1 MSQQPETLITV
12 DINKALSILADRNGS
27 ELFLTVGHPPCLKI
41 NNQLVSIAKT
51 SLTSEQASRLF
62 AEMMGVERFQEF
74 RESRECNYA
83 IQNPDSGRFRIS
95 AFFQKGEPGMV
106 IRRIH
111 HHIPEPQELG
121 LPDILCDLV
130 LQERGL
136 ILITGA
142 AGTGKSTSMASLVN
156 HRNKMGKGHII
167 TIEDPIEFIHS
178 HNNCIVT
185 QREVGLDTKTYEE
198 GLSNALR
205 QAPNLVVIGE
215 IRSPQ
220 VMKHTIEFVQTGHLC
235 IATLH
240 ANTAYQAL
248 ERIIHFFPRERHQE
262 VLMNLSLS
270 LQGILGQQLIAAED
284 GSAAYPCHEILL
296 NTPALADLI
305 KKGKVD
311 EINGLMERSSEVGMQ
326 TIDQSIFN
334 LFKSGKISDRQAIQ
348 YADSSNNM
356 RLMIKMDGHKND
368 HSDDD
373 DFGNLTIASD

>member
-1 MSQQPETLITV
+1 M
-12 DINKALSILADRNGS
+12 DINKALSLLADRNGS
-27 ELFLTVGHPPCLKI
+27 ELFLTVGYPPCLKV
-41 NNQLVSIAKT
+41 NGQLVSIAKAA
-51 SLTSEQASRLF
+51 LTSDQAYHIF
-62 AEMMGVERFQEF
+62 EKMMGVKRFQEF
-74 RESRECNYA
+74 RETRECNYA
-83 IQNPDSGRFRIS
+83 IQNPESGRFRIS
-95 AFFQKGEPGMV
+95 AFFQKSEPGMV

-111 HHIPEPQELG
+111 HHIPEPNELG
-121 LPDILCDLV
+121 LPDVFCDLI

-136 ILITGA
+136 ILITGP
-142 AGTGKSTSMASLVN
+142 AGAGKTTSMASLVN

-167 TIEDPIEFIHS
+167 TIEDPIEFIHT

-205 QAPNLVVIGE
+205 QAPDLVVIGE

-248 ERIIHFFPRERHQE
+248 ERVIHFFPQE
-262 VLMNLSLS
+262 QHEEILMDLSLS
-270 LQGILGQQLIAAED
+270 LHGIMGQQLIASED
-284 GSAAYPCHEILL
+284 ASSVSPSHEILL

-311 EINGLMERSSEVGMQ
+311 EIPDLMERSKESGMQ
-326 TIDQSIFN
+326 TIDQSIFK
-334 LFKSGKISDRQAIQ
+334 LYKSGKISAQQAMQ

-356 RLMIKMDGHKND
+356 RLLIKMDGHQGG
-368 HSDDD
+368 DDD
-373 DFGNLTIASD
+373 LELTIASD

>member
-1 MSQQPETLITV
+1 M
-12 DINKALSILADRNGS
+12 DINKALSLLADRNGS
-27 ELFLTVGHPPCLKI
+27 ELFLTVGYPPSLKV
-41 NNQLVSIAKT
+41 NGQLVSIAKS
-51 SLTSEQASRLF
+51 SLTSEQAHRIF
-62 AEMMGVERFQEF
+62 EKIMGAERFLEF
-74 RESRECNYA
+74 SETRESNYA
-83 IQNPDSGRFRIS
+83 IQNPESGRFRIS
-95 AFFQKGEPGMV
+95 AFFQRGEPGMV

-111 HHIPEPQELG
+111 HHIPDPHELG
-121 LPDILCDLV
+121 LPDIFCDLV

-136 ILITGA
+136 ILITGP
-142 AGTGKSTSMASLVN
+142 AGAGKTTSMASLVS

-167 TIEDPIEFIHS
+167 TIEDPIEFIHT

-205 QAPNLVVIGE
+205 QAPDLVVIGE

-248 ERIIHFFPRERHQE
+248 ERVIHFFPQE
-262 VLMNLSLS
+262 QHEDILMDLSLS
-270 LQGILGQQLIAAED
+270 LHGIMGQQLIASDDA
-284 GSAAYPCHEILL
+284 STVSFSHEILL

-305 KKGKVD
+305 KKGKID
-311 EINGLMERSSEVGMQ
+311 EIPDLMERSKESGMQ
-326 TIDQSIFN
+326 TIDQSIFK
-334 LFKSGKISDRQAIQ
+334 LYKSGKISAQQAMQ

-356 RLMIKMDGHKND
+356 RLLIKMDGHQGGE
-368 HSDDD
+368 DDLE
-373 DFGNLTIASD
+373 LTIASD